1 MNTVNED
8 ETIKIIMKKLNCNC
22 IKRIGKGA
30 YGSVYHIK
38 NKSGNYALKL
48 IKINK
53 QKEKNDPQRY
63 QKTIEK
69 IRYELDSSIDLKS
82 KYIIKTVQI
91 FEYKY
96 DLEDNDLKN
105 FPQFIVC
112 FGIIME
118 KAAFN
123 DLNFLIHLYKK
134 KILFN
139 SRMNNH
145 PLFLTM
151 SDLTIKFFIN
161 QIILGLEF
169 LNRSFLIHADIK
181 PENILLNYGFTTKIT
196 DLSTLTAI
204 KKNSD
209 LILPSGTFCFQGPEY
224 YEEQKKINSKD
235 SEKIDIFALGI
246 IIYYMKYFIYPMNQ
260 NNKAQLNK
268 NEVIRILNKEI
279 KKISND
285 SNISPELKELVI
297 KMIEPD
303 ISKRATIEDILGN
316 KWLNEEKEVIDKI
329 HRLNEGEDVKLFIEF
344 QKYDKKFY
352 EKKKRKKISII
363 IFFFFV

>member
-1 MNTVNED
+1 MNKVND
-8 ETIKIIMKKLNCNC
+8 DDQIIKKIMNKLNCNC
-22 IKRIGKGA
+22 VKRIGKGG

-38 NKSGNYALKL
+38 NKNGNYALKL
-48 IKINK
+48 IKINRL
-53 QKEKNDPQRY
+53 KEKNDPQRY
-63 QKTIEK
+63 QTTIEK
-69 IRYELDSSIDLKS
+69 IRYELESSINLKS
-82 KYIIKTVQI
+82 KYIIKTVQT
-91 FEYKY
+91 FEYKK
-96 DLEDNDLKN
+96 DSDDQDLKD
-105 FPQFIVC
+105 FPEHIVC

-118 KAAFN
+118 KAAYN

-145 PLFLTM
+145 PLFSTM
-151 SDLTIKFFIN
+151 SDFTIKFFIN
-161 QIILGLEF
+161 QIILGLDF

-224 YEEQKKINSKD
+224 YEEQKKIDSKD

-260 NNKAQLNK
+260 NNKAKLNK
-268 NEVIRILNKEI
+268 NQVIGILNKEI
-279 KKISND
+279 ENISND
-285 SNISPELKELVI
+285 SNISPELKELMI

-316 KWLNEEKEVIDKI
+316 KWLNEEKKFIDKI
-329 HRLNEGEDVKLFIEF
+329 HRLNDGEDVKLFIEF

-352 EKKKRKKISII
+352 EKKKKGRKYQL
-363 IFFFFV
+363 